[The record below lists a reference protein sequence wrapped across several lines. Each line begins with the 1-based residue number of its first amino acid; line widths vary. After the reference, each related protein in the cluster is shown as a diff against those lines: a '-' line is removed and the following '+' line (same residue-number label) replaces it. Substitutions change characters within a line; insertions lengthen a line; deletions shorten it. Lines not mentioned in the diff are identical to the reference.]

1 MKKTKII
8 LVSAAF
14 AAAISATGC
23 DSSDY
28 NKATEL
34 YNSGQ
39 YSDANAIFSE
49 LGDYKD
55 SAQMLKNGEWK
66 ELCAYLSESKQK
78 DGDDSWVFKLYSE
91 NDQIIYEADMS
102 MEIAN
107 MHYKVTFTQES
118 ETAAIEGSMY
128 FKLGSAWSNNTADG
142 KWDIKSYTGG
152 EIQFENYSAE
162 GVQITGEPVTDPAL
176 TYINPEQE
184 DKFIIEGIRSTLDG
198 SKYTLKDLG
207 FESLGE

>member
-8 LVSAAF
+8 LVAATLV
-14 AAAISATGC
+14 AVISATGC

-28 NKATEL
+28 KKATEL

-66 ELCAYLSESKQK
+66 ELCAYFSEPKQTE
-78 DGDDSWVFKLYSE
+78 GDDPWVFKMYSE
-91 NDQIIYEADMS
+91 NDLIIYEADMS
-102 MEIAN
+102 MDISN
-107 MHYKVTFTQES
+107 MHYKVTFSQES

-128 FKLGSAWSNNTADG
+128 LKLGTAWSNNTADG
-142 KWDIKSYTGG
+142 TWDIKSYTGG
-152 EIQFENYSAE
+152 EIPFENSSVE
-162 GVQITGEPVTDPAL
+162 GVQINGEPVTEATL
-176 TYINPEQE
+176 TYINPDQADE
-184 DKFIIEGIRSTLDG
+184 FIIEGIRSTLDG